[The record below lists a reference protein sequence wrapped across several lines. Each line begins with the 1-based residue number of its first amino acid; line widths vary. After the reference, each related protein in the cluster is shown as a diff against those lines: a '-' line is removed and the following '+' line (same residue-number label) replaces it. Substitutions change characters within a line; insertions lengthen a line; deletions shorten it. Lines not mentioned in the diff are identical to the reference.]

1 MAHLVDVS
9 KRMVGALRHGHYG
22 AVLEQQTGWISIA
35 TLAVLL
41 QVGEDVI
48 QRVLQADRTD
58 RRSRFETENRAGGLY
73 VRAKR
78 GWSLSSGVTLAGAMD
93 PVRWDELPDFLFH
106 ATFLENQQSIIT
118 NGLLC
123 GTELQRIGGR
133 DRSHV
138 HWFACQSVTLL
149 EKARVLKRDKTMLV
163 VVRPRVLQA
172 HGVSMFVEQSQHR
185 GQARAVLTDVVG
197 PRLFEQFLD
206 RRTQRVTE
214 AWLEALQREFTER
227 QSQLFF

>member
-1 MAHLVDVS
+1 MAQLVPIG
-9 KRMVGALRHGHYG
+9 KKMVGALRHGHYG

-48 QRVLQADRTD
+48 QQVLQADRTD
-58 RRSRFETENRAGGLY
+58 RRSRFESENRAGGLY

-93 PVRWDELPDFLFH
+93 PVRWDALPDYLFH
-106 ATFLENQQSIIT
+106 ATVLANQQSIIT

-149 EKARVLKRDKTMLV
+149 ERARVLKTNRTIFV

-197 PRLFEQFLD
+197 PRLFEHILD

-227 QSQLFF
+227 QSLLFF

>member
-9 KRMVGALRHGHYG
+9 KRMVGALRHCHHG
-22 AVLEQQTGWISIA
+22 AVLEPQTGWISIA
-35 TLAVLL
+35 TLAALL

-48 QRVLQADRTD
+48 QQVLQADITGRRT
-58 RRSRFETENRAGGLY
+58 RFETENRDGGLF
-73 VRAKR
+73 VRAMR
-78 GWSLSSGVTLAGAMD
+78 GWSLSSGVTLAGAMRT
-93 PVRWDELPDFLFH
+93 VRWDELPDFLFH
-106 ATFLENQQSIIT
+106 ATYLENQQSIIA

-149 EKARVLKRDKTMLV
+149 ERARVLKTNRTIFV
-163 VVRPRVLQA
+163 VVRPRALQA

>member
-1 MAHLVDVS
+1 MAQLVRIG
-9 KRMVGALRHGHYG
+9 KKMVGALRHGHYG
-22 AVLEQQTGWISIA
+22 AVLEQQTGWLSID
-35 TLAVLL
+35 TLALLL
-41 QVGEDVI
+41 QVGEDDI
-48 QRVLQADRTD
+48 QQVLQADRTD
-58 RRSRFETENRAGGLY
+58 RKSRFESENRAGALY

-93 PVRWDELPDFLFH
+93 PIGSAALPDYLFH
-106 ATFLENQQSIIT
+106 ATDLEYQQSIIT
-118 NGLLC
+118 HGLLC
-123 GTELQRIGGR
+123 GTDLQRISGR

-149 EKARVLKRDKTMLV
+149 ERARVLRSHRTIFV

-185 GQARAVLTDVVG
+185 GSVRAVLTDVVG
-197 PRLFEQFLD
+197 PRLLEHILD

-214 AWLEALQREFTER
+214 AWLVALQREFTER
-227 QSQLFF
+227 QSPFFF

>member
-1 MAHLVDVS
+1 MAQLVHIG

-22 AVLEQQTGWISIA
+22 AVLEQQTGWMSIA

-41 QVGEDVI
+41 QVGEDDI
-48 QRVLQADRTD
+48 QQVLQADRTD
-58 RRSRFETENRAGGLY
+58 RKSRFESENRAGALY

-93 PVRWDELPDFLFH
+93 PICSDALPDYLFH
-106 ATFLENQQSIIT
+106 ATDLEKQPSIIT
-118 NGLLC
+118 HGLLC
-123 GTELQRIGGR
+123 GTKLQIVGGR

-149 EKARVLKRDKTMLV
+149 ETRRVVKSHRTMFV

-172 HGVSMFVEQSQHR
+172 HGVSMFVDHSQHR

-197 PRLFEQFLD
+197 PRLFEHILD

-227 QSQLFF
+227 QSPLFF

>member
-1 MAHLVDVS
+1 MANLFDAS

-22 AVLEQQTGWISIA
+22 AVLEEQTGWISIA

-48 QRVLQADRTD
+48 QQVLQADRTD
-58 RRSRFETENRAGGLY
+58 RRSRFETENRTGGLY

-78 GWSLSSGVTLAGAMD
+78 GWSLSSGVTLAGAMN
-93 PVRWDELPDFLFH
+93 PVRCDALPDFLFH
-106 ATFLENQQSIIT
+106 ATVLEHQQSIIT

-123 GTELQRIGGR
+123 GTGLQRIGGR

-149 EKARVLKRDKTMLV
+149 ERARVLKTNRTILV

-197 PRLFEQFLD
+197 PRLFEQILD
-206 RRTQRVTE
+206 RRTQLVTE
-214 AWLEALQREFTER
+214 AWLEALQQEFTER

>member
-1 MAHLVDVS
+1 MAHLVDIG
-9 KRMVGALRHGHYG
+9 KRMVGALRHGHYR

-48 QRVLQADRTD
+48 QQVLQADRTD

-78 GWSLSSGVTLAGAMD
+78 GWSLSSGVTLAGATRT
-93 PVRWDELPDFLFH
+93 VRWDALPDFLFH
-106 ATFLENQQSIIT
+106 ATSLANQQSIIT

-149 EKARVLKRDKTMLV
+149 EQARVLRRDKTMLV
-163 VVRPRVLQA
+163 VVRPWVSHA
-172 HGVSMFVEQSQHR
+172 HGVSMFVEQSQDR

-206 RRTQRVTE
+206 RGTRRVTV
-214 AWLEALQREFTER
+214 AWMEALKREFTER
-227 QSQLFF
+227 QSPLFF

>member
-1 MAHLVDVS
+1 MAQLVHIG

-22 AVLEQQTGWISIA
+22 AVLEQQTGWMSIA

-48 QRVLQADRTD
+48 QQVLQADRTD
-58 RRSRFETENRAGGLY
+58 RRSRFESENRAGGLY

-93 PVRWDELPDFLFH
+93 PVCWDALPDYLFH
-106 ATFLENQQSIIT
+106 ATVLENQQSIIT
-118 NGLLC
+118 HGLLC

-149 EKARVLKRDKTMLV
+149 EKARLVKPHSTMFV

-172 HGVSMFVEQSQHR
+172 HGVSMFVHHSQHR
-185 GQARAVLTDVVG
+185 GQVRVVLTDVVG
-197 PRLFEQFLD
+197 PRLFEQVLHRGTLFA
-206 RRTQRVTE
+206 TE
-214 AWLEALQREFTER
+214 AWLAALQLEFTER
-227 QSQLFF
+227 RSQLFF